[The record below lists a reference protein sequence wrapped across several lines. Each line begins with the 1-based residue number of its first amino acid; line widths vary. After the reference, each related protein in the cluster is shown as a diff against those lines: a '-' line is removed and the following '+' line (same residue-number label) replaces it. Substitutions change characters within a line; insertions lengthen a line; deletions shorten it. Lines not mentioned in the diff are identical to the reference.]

1 MGCNGGQV
9 GTPWKWFTKKGV
21 VSGGDFGDGKLCYDY
36 TMGKCNHHQPTSTFP
51 ECSDITQVQPK
62 CGSSCPT
69 NTSIDYAKDK
79 NMAAS
84 SYGLMSVDKIKQDI
98 FSYGTATAAFTV
110 YEDFLTYKSGVYQH
124 TSGNALGG
132 HAIKVIGWGNEKGED
147 YWLCVNSWNRTWG
160 DNGTFK
166 IKQGD
171 SGINNQMHAGLA

>member
-1 MGCNGGQV
+1 
-9 GTPWKWFTKKGV
+9 
-21 VSGGDFGDGKLCYDY
+21 
-36 TMGKCNHHQPTSTFP
+36 
-51 ECSDITQVQPK
+51 
-62 CGSSCPT
+62 
-69 NTSIDYAKDK
+69 
-79 NMAAS
+79 MAAS
-84 SYGLMSVDKIKQDI
+84 SYGLGSVDNIKQDI

-171 SGINNQMHAGLA
+171 SGINGQMHAGLA